1 MKDQREEMTEP
12 TMITFVNVAGEDE
25 TVTLDDFVKL
35 LRTRMT
41 VREITVSCGETW
53 QKRQFEPKNY
63 HLTMKT
69 DLSALYALIDDVPE
83 EQQVLAQ
90 NAFAQAVRERMIS
103 NDNFQRS
110 IIRFLAQMDGIDAAS
125 KVIQDRRCAE
135 IYQEGYVAAGA
146 GSDQTA
152 NPYAAQEGEEGVLF
166 TTSWNRG
173 WTDGSAA

>member
-1 MKDQREEMTEP
+1 MTEP
-12 TMITFVNVAGEDE
+12 TMITFTNVAGEDE

-35 LRTRMT
+35 LRTHMT
-41 VREITVSCGETW
+41 VGEITVSCGETW

-69 DLSALYALIDDVPE
+69 DLTALYRLIDDVPR

-90 NAFAQAVRERMIS
+90 NALTQAVRERMIS
-103 NDNFQRS
+103 NDKFQRS
-110 IIRFLAQMDGIDAAS
+110 IIRFLAQMDGIEAAS
-125 KVIQDRRCAE
+125 KDIQDRRCAE
-135 IYQEGYVAAGA
+135 IYQEGHAAAGA
-146 GSDQTA
+146 GTCQTD
-152 NPYAAQEGEEGVLF
+152 NPYTAQAELPGIRGEEGVLF